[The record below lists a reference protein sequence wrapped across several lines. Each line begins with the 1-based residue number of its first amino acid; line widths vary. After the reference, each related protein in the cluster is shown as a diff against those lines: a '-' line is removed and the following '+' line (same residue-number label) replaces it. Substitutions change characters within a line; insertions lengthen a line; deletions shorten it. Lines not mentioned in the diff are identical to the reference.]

1 MKKTFSIIFL
11 ALTLF
16 LDGNAQNIVIPEMVK
31 NEWEIAG
38 AREKT
43 PGHFDSTFT
52 VDCGPRF
59 GGDKRDAIQNA
70 IDDAGRA
77 PGINRVLIKGKCAV
91 HGNLRLV
98 GGRHDSVYVMG
109 EGPGGVNY
117 RLSSGPATVIRFIG
131 IKEDAGKYKVPELHE
146 YFSAGFVLYG
156 PGRERNLGIVESYD
170 PETNR
175 ISLPLTENI
184 PPGEVLLLRAT
195 RVEGPDGPLFD
206 HLGQL
211 NKVGEAGHNSIILEM
226 DFRLTWEH
234 HLAQDNGNE
243 IEVHLVPYVL
253 NSAGISR
260 LGIINDLHGFE
271 NRPFLCDERRNPG
284 VPDCPPHISNMTL
297 FFVDNIHVDNV
308 YSFKP
313 LSRHIY
319 MMRSMH
325 TTIENSFFND
335 AYYTAGYGGAF
346 GYGIDMRHYCTLN
359 LIENNIFRNQRSSI
373 NVNTG
378 SHKNVFA
385 YNYSREAFSL
395 TGNRNR
401 PDLRSRNLSDRGNLF
416 EGNWVDR
423 IKNDA
428 YHLRD
433 VISLFGFHNVF
444 LRNHSRYYFLQ
455 NEDGREMYFI
465 GNEARLRDTP
475 DRTLAMD
482 ILGFDMDSN
491 PVSHG
496 SFASPDAPQLH
507 LGLTSLFRETM
518 PEYFNHSDASE
529 TEGASEPP
537 ETADVLISG
546 RADYRWPPFGSR
558 VRLDTGNVTE
568 TMTRTIPARERY
580 CAAYEGFINF
590 RYRCGE

>member
-1 MKKTFSIIFL
+1 MKKTSVFL
-11 ALTLF
+11 LFALTLF
-16 LDGNAQNIVIPEMVK
+16 LEGNAQNISIPEMAK
-31 NEWEIAG
+31 NEWNIAG
-38 AREKT
+38 VRNKT
-43 PGHFDSTFT
+43 PEHFDSTFT
-52 VDCGPRF
+52 IDCGPGF
-59 GGDKRDAIQNA
+59 LGDKREIIQNT
-70 IDDAGRA
+70 IDNAGRA
-77 PGINRVLIKGKCAV
+77 SGLNRVLIRGECGV
-91 HGNLRLV
+91 YGNLRLV

-109 EGPGGVNY
+109 DGPGGVNY
-117 RLSSGPATVIRFIG
+117 RLSSGPSTVIKFMN
-131 IKEDAGKYKVPELHE
+131 IKSDAEKYKVPELHE

-170 PETNR
+170 PETNK

-195 RVEGPDGPLFD
+195 RVEGPYGPLFD
-206 HLGQL
+206 HLGQF
-211 NKVGEAGHNSIILEM
+211 NKVREAGQNSITLEK

-234 HLAQDNGNE
+234 HLAQDNGND
-243 IEVHLVPYVL
+243 IGVYIVPSVL
-253 NSAGISR
+253 NTTGISN
-260 LGIINDLHGFE
+260 LGIINDLEGFE

-284 VPDCPPHISNMTL
+284 VPDCPPHISNITL
-297 FFVDNIHVDNV
+297 FFVENIHIKNI

-325 TTIENSFFND
+325 TTIEGSFFND

-373 NVNTG
+373 NANTG

-385 YNYSREAFSL
+385 YNYSREAFAL

-444 LRNHSRYYFLQ
+444 LRNHSRYSYLQ
-455 NEDGREMYFI
+455 NEDGREIYFI
-465 GNEARLRDTP
+465 GNEARLRNTP
-475 DRTLAMD
+475 NHTLAVD

-491 PVSHG
+491 PVSHD
-496 SFASPDAPQLH
+496 SFVSPDTPHLH
-507 LGLTSLFRETM
+507 LDMISLFYETKPDYFTLTDSLDLKRE
-518 PEYFNHSDASE
+518 
-529 TEGASEPP
+529 
-537 ETADVLISG
+537 
-546 RADYRWPPFGSR
+546 DYPWPPLGPRISMDSDKDPQP
-558 VRLDTGNVTE
+558 L
-568 TMTRTIPARERY
+568 TRSIPARDRY
-580 CAAYEGFINF
+580 CEAYNRFKNF
-590 RYRCGE
+590 RYRCRD